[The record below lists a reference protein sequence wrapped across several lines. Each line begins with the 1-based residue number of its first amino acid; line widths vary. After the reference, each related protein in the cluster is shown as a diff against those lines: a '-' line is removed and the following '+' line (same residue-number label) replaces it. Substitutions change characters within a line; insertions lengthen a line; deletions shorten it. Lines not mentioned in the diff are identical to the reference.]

1 VDFTIIS
8 DIRFKKNVQPET
20 HGLDFI
26 LKLQPIVYNLDIK
39 KLNNFMYGNA
49 NDTMYNGAK
58 QTAFIEK
65 EKTLSSGFSAQ
76 QVEAVANKIGYN
88 FSGILK
94 PENEHDHYSLAY
106 AQFVVPLVKAVQEQ
120 QEMITQQ
127 QAMIKEQQKL
137 IEKLEARM
145 TVIEKK

>member
-1 VDFTIIS
+1 
-8 DIRFKKNVQPET
+8 
-20 HGLDFI
+20 
-26 LKLQPIVYNLDIK
+26 
-39 KLNNFMYGNA
+39 MYGNA
-49 NDTMYNGAK
+49 SDSMYNGAM

-120 QEMITQQ
+120 QDMITQQ
-127 QAMIKEQQKL
+127 QAMINEQQKL

-145 TVIEKK
+145 NAIEKK